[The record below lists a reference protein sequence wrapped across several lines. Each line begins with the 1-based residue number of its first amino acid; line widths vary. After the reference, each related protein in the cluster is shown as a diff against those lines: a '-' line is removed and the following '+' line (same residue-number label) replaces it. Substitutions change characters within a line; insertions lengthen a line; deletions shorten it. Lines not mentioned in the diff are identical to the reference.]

1 MRQEVQVEQ
10 GRQALVQVQAQA
22 LAAEQVEPLQVLALV
37 LVRESEVV
45 AQGRE
50 LRRAHLRLVAPLQE
64 QEVLLPPQV
73 ALQQALE
80 APQQVLEALL
90 QELEVQVQA
99 QVQELALAQAEAMVL
114 ERAVEQVLE
123 RAVEQVLERA
133 VVQVELQ
140 ELVQEEE

>member
-10 GRQALVQVQAQA
+10 GRQALALVQAQA
-22 LAAEQVEPLQVLALV
+22 LAAEQVEPFQVLALV

-90 QELEVQVQA
+90 QELEAQVVYHLREMELALVLVQLEAEVLESGVKQALERVKAQVQA
-99 QVQELALAQAEAMVL
+99 VAQA
-114 ERAVEQVLE
+114 
-123 RAVEQVLERA
+123 
-133 VVQVELQ
+133 
-140 ELVQEEE
+140 QEEE

>member
-10 GRQALVQVQAQA
+10 GRQALALVQAQA

-50 LRRAHLRLVAPLQE
+50 LRRAHLRLEAPQQE

-123 RAVEQVLERA
+123 LAA
-133 VVQVELQ
+133 VQVELQ

>member
-10 GRQALVQVQAQA
+10 GRQALALVQAQA

-50 LRRAHLRLVAPLQE
+50 LRRGHLRLVAPQQE
-64 QEVLLPPQV
+64 QVVLPLEQE
-73 ALQQALE
+73 ALQQPQE
-80 APQQVLEALL
+80 VPQQGLEALL
-90 QELEVQVQA
+90 QELEA
-99 QVQELALAQAEAMVL
+99 RLEQEVKALVLVQAEAMAL
-114 ERAVEQVLE
+114 EQAVAQVL
-123 RAVEQVLERA
+123 
-133 VVQVELQ
+133 